1 MRDLGADILATLMR
15 ELRPAVVFANADEA
29 ALASELGVDPAGA
42 AVYVVKRGGDPVVV
56 HVDGHRAEVPVERVA
71 DVLDS
76 TGAGD
81 AFAAGYIVAAL
92 GGASPHESARA
103 GSVLAISA
111 LRRAGAL

>member
-1 MRDLGADILATLMR
+1 MRDLGADVLADVVAQV
-15 ELRPAVVFANADEA
+15 RPAVVFANADEA
-29 ALASELGVDPAGA
+29 ALAAEFDLDPAA
-42 AVYVVKRGGDPVVV
+42 DAVYVVKRGGDPVVV
-56 HVDGHRAEVPVERVA
+56 DVAGRRDEVPVERVP

-92 GGASPHESARA
+92 EGASPHESARA
-103 GSVLAISA
+103 GSALAMSA